1 MARLKHFGNSLSG
14 VSGGGDSVVCIFLD
28 GLGLWAT
35 QRLSQAALVTKRWCS
50 GRSHDAFQHIPSVGI
65 WPPGKMEGFW
75 IMFPFFP
82 KHLIHQH

>member
-1 MARLKHFGNSLSG
+1 MARLKHFGNSLGG

-50 GRSHDAFQHIPSVGI
+50 GRSHDAFSAYSLCWHIAT
-65 WPPGKMEGFW
+65 GKNGGVLDNVSLL
-75 IMFPFFP
+75 P
-82 KHLIHQH
+82 